1 MARKQKHPEHENL
14 ERWLVSYADFI
25 TLLFATFTALYA
37 LAQTDAAKLK
47 DVGEAIREGFAEQS
61 IINGIKSILEGK
73 SPPTANPD
81 PISSQKGAGPGVLGK
96 FDSMTYKPGEV
107 KSLQHLVD
115 DLTSDLRQV
124 SQAVQKQ
131 LGQLMQ
137 AGQGSA
143 SGIGA
148 GPGEDPATPVRDVTM
163 SLQQRG
169 IRISFDSRM
178 LFEPGSAA
186 LRPIGQQFLD
196 VVAQRLKKFDNRRF
210 HVEGHTDGTPIA
222 TALFPSN
229 WELSAARASRVVR
242 YFIDR
247 HQFNPGSLVAVGYGP
262 TQPIADNRTPEGRS
276 RNRRVDIILYNAG
289 ESLKLNPRVQFLGER
304 PLNAASAHDKSE
316 NGKSG
321 NDKPSVL
328 PAHAPNLYDGRG
340 ASPAA
345 HGPGALSVPRP
356 SDLPVRVIIKEK
368 DGTERV
374 WTPVT
379 KPSPPPGSTL
389 QKDGSHTP
397 ATPSASPKRP
407 SSSPGHAS
415 SRGTSRPS
423 AKQAP
428 VPTPKPS
435 QPPVPPG

>member
-1 MARKQKHPEHENL
+1 MARKHKHPEHENL

-81 PISSQKGAGPGVLGK
+81 PISSDKGAGPGVLGK
-96 FDSMTYKPGEV
+96 FDSLTYKPGEI

-115 DLTSDLRQV
+115 DLTSDLRQMN
-124 SQAVQKQ
+124 SHLQKSGGAV
-131 LGQLMQ
+131 GI
-137 AGQGSA
+137 AA
-143 SGIGA
+143 SSGA
-148 GPGEDPATPVRDVTM
+148 GPGEDPGTPIRDVTM

-186 LRPIGQQFLD
+186 LKPIGQQFLD
-196 VVAQRLKKFDNRRF
+196 VVARRLKKFDNRRF
-210 HVEGHTDGTPIA
+210 HVEGHTDNMPIA

-247 HQFNPGSLVAVGYGP
+247 HQFNPGALVAVGYGS

-276 RNRRVDIILYNAG
+276 RNRRVDIILYNAE
-289 ESLKLNPRVQFLGER
+289 ESLKLNPRVQFLSEQ
-304 PLNAASAHDKSE
+304 PLNGSPASA
-316 NGKSG
+316 
-321 NDKPSVL
+321 KPAIIAPQAGSAAL
-328 PAHAPNLYDGRG
+328 PAVSSPMPL
-340 ASPAA
+340 PAA
-345 HGPGALSVPRP
+345 RSP
-356 SDLPVRVIIKEK
+356 DLPVRVIIKEK

-374 WTPVT
+374 WMPGEKPTPPSSAPMVPDKG
-379 KPSPPPGSTL
+379 KPMQAESKRTPPS
-389 QKDGSHTP
+389 SA
-397 ATPSASPKRP
+397 ATFRPASPHKN
-407 SSSPGHAS
+407 SVA
-415 SRGTSRPS
+415 
-423 AKQAP
+423 
-428 VPTPKPS
+428 PTPHLDSGPAR
-435 QPPVPPG
+435 PPVPPG